1 MKAGK
6 IFLLAVLFGGILLFG
21 GAARADLG
29 QVDYWNASWGGMTGQ
44 EVAVTEKRTSGEYVS
59 DPYQKLKI
67 YGWGPN
73 GGNPTPHALSPI
85 GIETNKAYVLEIRF
99 EAEPT
104 MPNNVDNFIDICWEG
119 PEGGDP
125 SYTPFDSNERNF
137 FMRQDPNS
145 PRKGTSEEDSNIY
158 DLIDLTN
165 YFTENA
171 QIHLPNIT
179 SSTPRTPAIY
189 DKWQGIISNYAD
201 LAPSVFDGNLPD
213 GKVNW
218 TDFAVFASYW
228 RTINHSPTD
237 NWAKGADLNR
247 DGDVN
252 TIDLFLF
259 SEQWLCDPNTIQ

>member
-6 IFLLAVLFGGILLFG
+6 IFLLAVLFGSVPLFG
-21 GAARADLG
+21 GTAKAD
-29 QVDYWNASWGGMTGQ
+29 QNSIDVWNWSF
-44 EVAVTEKRTSGEYVS
+44 EIRSGEQIKVKENVNNGNYLRGF
-59 DPYQKLKI
+59 PAPLRI
-67 YGWGPN
+67 YGWGPTY
-73 GGNPTPHALSPI
+73 GNPTPHELGEF
-85 GIETNKAYVLEIRF
+85 GIDPTKTYILEFRF
-99 EAEPT
+99 EAET
-104 MPNNVDNFIDICWEG
+104 CPNNVNNAIDLNYWQ
-119 PEGGDP
+119 
-125 SYTPFDSNERNF
+125 DSPLQRNERNF
-137 FMRQDPNS
+137 FMRQHPDS

-158 DLIDLTN
+158 DLVDLTN

-171 QIHLPNIT
+171 QIQLPNIT

-189 DKWQGIISNYAD
+189 DKWQKIISNYAD

-218 TDFAVFASYW
+218 ADFAVFASYW
-228 RTINHSPTD
+228 RTINHSPND